1 MIPGR
6 IKLFWLVSLAMVVAA
21 GVVTFVLVSKPRVEV
36 GDLYRTYAD
45 VPGIDATFL
54 HNFPLNDTL
63 TIDVTILQATDS
75 AGWVL
80 LLKDFDM
87 TPPPPEVIEI
97 CGKDFIEMRQAP
109 KNDYSGCRD
118 TVLLNNDFIATSWYE
133 KTIWVFVIETE
144 EQYSAVLL
152 NQVDE
157 SINRSLTLN
166 KKG

>member
-1 MIPGR
+1 MMPGKIR
-6 IKLFWLVSLAMVVAA
+6 AFWLVSLVLVVAA
-21 GVVTFVLVSKPRVEV
+21 AAATVVRLWPRVEV
-36 GDLYRTYAD
+36 GALYRTYAD

-118 TVLLNNDFIATSWYE
+118 TVLINNDFIATSWYE

-144 EQYSAVLL
+144 EQYLAVLL